1 LEVYMTT
8 SAKKATDLK
17 PMGDR
22 IVIRPKEQDQVTTG
36 GIFLPDSAK
45 ERPQKGEV
53 VAVGPGRIMNNGK
66 LVEMEVQVGDQI
78 IYSKYAGTE
87 IRVEDEE
94 VLVLGSNDVLAKIS

>member
-1 LEVYMTT
+1 MTT
-8 SAKKATDLK
+8 SAKTATDLK

-22 IVIRPKEQDQVTTG
+22 VVIRATEQNQVTAG

-53 VAVGPGRIMNNGK
+53 VAVGPGRILNNGK
-66 LVEMEVQVGDQI
+66 LVEMEVKVGDKI

-87 IRVEDEE
+87 IQVENEE
-94 VLVLGSNDVLAKIS
+94 LLVLGSNDVLAKIS

>member
-1 LEVYMTT
+1 MTT

-45 ERPQKGEV
+45 ERPQK
-53 VAVGPGRIMNNGK
+53 
-66 LVEMEVQVGDQI
+66 
-78 IYSKYAGTE
+78 
-87 IRVEDEE
+87 
-94 VLVLGSNDVLAKIS
+94 

>member
-1 LEVYMTT
+1 MTT

-87 IRVEDEE
+87 IRAEDEE
-94 VLVLGSNDVLAKIS
+94 LLVLGSNDVLAKIS

>member
-1 LEVYMTT
+1 MTT
-8 SAKKATDLK
+8 SAKTATDLK

-22 IVIRPKEQDQVTTG
+22 VVIRATEQNQVTAG

-53 VAVGPGRIMNNGK
+53 VAVGPGRTLNNGK
-66 LVEMEVQVGDQI
+66 LVEMEVKVGDQI

-87 IRVEDEE
+87 IQIENEE
-94 VLVLGSNDVLAKIS
+94 LLVLGSNDVLAKIS

>member
-1 LEVYMTT
+1 MTT

-22 IVIRPKEQDQVTTG
+22 IVIRPKDQDQVTTG

-53 VAVGPGRIMNNGK
+53 VAIGPGRILNNGK

-87 IRVEDEE
+87 IQVEDEE
-94 VLVLGSNDVLAKIS
+94 LLVLGSNDVLAKIS